1 MYIFGG
7 DLLETFSRTITLH
20 IQKIEQIGGV
30 QNQRHNL
37 GMKETKMLFVRVT

>member
-1 MYIFGG
+1 MYSFGG
-7 DLLETFSRTITLH
+7 DLLETFGRTITLH

-37 GMKETKMLFVRVT
+37 WMKEMQMLL